1 MTDKEKEAIVK
12 AVYPD
17 LSGTDLAWATYL
29 VQDGDT
35 VATYK
40 KRVPEAPKV
49 LKGEVFTPKDIV
61 RGGKAVAGLVKSVFT
76 KKGTAGA
83 AEKVATKGNFKG
95 KTADEISDA
104 VQKSFGW
111 DKKTADGYAADELAG
126 VTGAAA
132 KAAKKWSLK
141 KKAAVGAGVLG
152 VGQIGSSLM
161 NSQGKTPDVTS
172 DPTQS
177 QAEADFANA
186 VATANAAG
194 TDVTQFLQGDAAK
207 QLGLGAN
214 NIQDFMAAKGYT
226 NPLAG
231 LNGVGVYTGK
241 EETFSVPRRKYGGT
255 LTGTKSEIVGLSDWN
270 KSFPADAA
278 GIAAAKQKFVTAG
291 VLAPTADLMDVKAAW
306 EKYGQ
311 LSLDYSRAGNK
322 LSPWQ
327 LLDIQKGLT
336 GSGSQTTTTID
347 DSPMAKADI
356 TTLLKRQ
363 LGASLGLTN
372 IDDAIINKFIA
383 DVRKKEAKNPSKTVR
398 TTTGNTTRVK
408 STPGY
413 GQSDV
418 LADAEA
424 YAKQDPRYA
433 EFQTADVFGNAL
445 VKALGLKS

>member
-1 MTDKEKEAIVK
+1 MTDKEKYDFLK
-12 AVYPD
+12 KYYPD
-17 LSGTDLAWATYL
+17 KSDAQLKLA
-29 VQDGDT
+29 VKEFQ
-35 VATYK
+35 
-40 KRVPEAPKV
+40 V
-49 LKGEVFTPKDIV
+49 LE
-61 RGGKAVAGLVKSVFT
+61 GGLAGGQIAKALLKFGQSIFT
-76 KKGTAGA
+76 KKT
-83 AEKVATKGNFKG
+83 
-95 KTADEISDA
+95 
-104 VQKSFGW
+104 
-111 DKKTADGYAADELAG
+111 
-126 VTGAAA
+126 AA
-132 KAAKKWSLK
+132 KAAEETAKKAKMSLK
-141 KKAAVGAGVLG
+141 KKAAIGAGVL
-152 VGQIGSSLM
+152 VTGQAASSLM
-161 NSQGKTPDVTS
+161 NNDGTAI
-172 DPTQS
+172 DPNAS
-177 QAEADFANA
+177 ASELQAKDSFAQAIANA
-186 VATANAAG
+186 DAQGV
-194 TDVTQFLQGDAAK
+194 DVTQFLQGDTAK
-207 QLGLGAN
+207 QLGLGTN
-214 NIQDFMAAKGYT
+214 NISNFMAARGYI
-226 NPLAG
+226 NPLTG
-231 LNGVGVYTGK
+231 LNGIGIFTGK
-241 EETFSVPRRKYGGT
+241 ITEGT
-255 LTGTKSEIVGLSDWN
+255 KLGPKGISYPTTKSEIVSLSDWN
-270 KSFPADAA
+270 KSFPVDLT

-291 VLAPTADLMDVKAAW
+291 VLSPTADLTQVKTAW
-306 EKYGQ
+306 NQYGQ

-322 LSPWQ
+322 VSPWQ